1 MGEKALNKNGV
12 ICKRLITK
20 YRSEKTCNEL
30 NRLIKDATRYV
41 EKNENKGYSASSFL
55 FEEHGTLLINH
66 LKEKTDLQSRLDKIR
81 VSDIPVYRSL
91 FEIFY
96 NLKKV
101 EEKELLDRF
110 MDLLDLEL
118 DKINKTKAKNYKFI
132 ILLNIKRFITNTD
145 YSTKKEEFEAYKNIL
160 NLFDINRITYES
172 YFDKNDLFERNK
184 PSEKGNRRKM
194 SHDELFEN
202 ILGQYVS
209 TGGEII
215 EFSFNARDT
224 KFAINK
230 ANKKLESFLGFISLF
245 RHHFVKHYKYDI
257 FDDVGS
263 PIEEI
268 QKLSFIV
275 LRDEKISLEPHM
287 TTYIKKLVIE
297 KGMKKKLYLTDFV
310 DLNVRN
316 KLRFINHYTKILN
329 RIRRDPQKSELWN
342 SLQEFLRLYYF
353 ACSENN
359 LTFSFLQFW
368 TLAETIIKNITGE
381 LKDKKLRTIMKKIL
395 KSRIKLAINKNIHLE
410 KRISYLYFKRNQIV
424 HEGKLNEISEEDHV
438 LAKQIADSVL
448 SFYLDNLL
456 VLNNFDE
463 YSFILQNMNQDNK
476 NLERYSELL
485 NDLLEEKE
493 YIKIYKIIN
502 HIA

>member
-1 MGEKALNKNGV
+1 MGKKALNENGV
-12 ICKRLITK
+12 ICKRLITR
-20 YRSEKTCNEL
+20 YRCEKTCNEL
-30 NRLIKDATRYV
+30 NRLIKDATKYV
-41 EKNENKGYSASSFL
+41 EKNENNGYSASSFL
-55 FEEHGTLLINH
+55 FEEHVPLLINH
-66 LKEKTDLQSRLDKIR
+66 LKEKTDLQSRLDKIT

-96 NLKKV
+96 KLKNVEDKV
-101 EEKELLDRF
+101 LLDKF

-118 DKINKTKAKNYKFI
+118 DKINETKVKKYKFI
-132 ILLNIKRFITNTD
+132 ILLNIKRFIINND
-145 YSTKKEEFEAYKNIL
+145 YSTKKEEFEAYKKIL
-160 NLFDINRITYES
+160 NLFDINRLTYES
-172 YFDKNDLFERNK
+172 YFDKNELFERNK
-184 PSEKGNRRKM
+184 PSKNGNRSKFT
-194 SHDELFEN
+194 HNELFEN

-245 RHHFVKHYKYDI
+245 RHHFIKHYKYDI
-257 FDDVGS
+257 FDDTGS

-268 QKLSFIV
+268 QKLSFII

-287 TTYIKKLVIE
+287 TTYLKKKVIE
-297 KGMKKKLYLTDFV
+297 EGMKKKLYLTDFA
-310 DLNVRN
+310 DLNIRN
-316 KLRFINHYTKILN
+316 KLQFINHYTKIIS
-329 RIRRDPQKSELWN
+329 RIQRDPQKSELWN

-359 LTFSFLQFW
+359 LTFSFLHFW
-368 TLAETIIKNITGE
+368 TLAETIIKNINGE
-381 LKDKKLRTIMKKIL
+381 LNDKKLRTIMKKIL
-395 KSRIKLAINKNIHLE
+395 KSRIKLVINKNNHLE
-410 KRISYLYFKRNQIV
+410 KRISYLYFKRNQLV
-424 HEGKLNEISEEDHV
+424 HEGKLNEISEEDHI

-456 VLNNFDE
+456 VLNNFEE

-485 NDLLEEKE
+485 NDLLAEKE
-493 YIKIYKIIN
+493 YVKIYKIMN
-502 HIA
+502 HIT